1 MKWSRLSASVLFLL
15 AVIPSDSTAQFFY
28 YDTYFGKNK
37 VQYSDFDWRIIGT
50 EHFQVYYYPGERQLA
65 MDAAQIAERSY
76 ARISRTLTYDVKHPI
91 PLVVYASHSDFQQT
105 NITLSLIDEGVAG
118 FTELFKSR
126 VVIPFMG
133 SYGQFEHVL
142 THELVHAFQFDIL
155 YGGGVHS
162 LVGNPFVFQPPLWF
176 VEGMAEYLS
185 VGMDNNTE
193 MWLRDAA
200 LSGYLIPL
208 DVLAYAQ
215 DLRVYRFGQ
224 SVLHFIGQRYGDEKI
239 GEIIQKAPLYKSL
252 DRAMKASI
260 GLDMEDLSKLWLE
273 DTRKR
278 YLPDIAE
285 YEKPTRYG
293 KKLVDHEKDLAN
305 FELSPSISPS
315 GEKFVYVSDRSLYTD
330 MYMASTQDGK
340 TIEKIVEGERSANL
354 ESLRFFQSKCAWS
367 PDEKRIAFVAKAG
380 REDAIYLMDVKK
392 KKITRKLTFGFDGL
406 SAPDWSP
413 DGTKIAF
420 VGLDGGA
427 SDLFVVDLDTGNLRR
442 LTNDRYV
449 DADPAWS
456 PDGKFLA
463 FSTDRGSGT
472 NFTALVFGPSNIAIY
487 DLATDEIEILTS
499 GEGKNIGPVFSP
511 DGKEIAFVSDRSGI
525 SNIFMI
531 DIRTKELFQITNV
544 LTGVTGII
552 DESPS
557 ISWSRASDQLLFSVF
572 EDGGW
577 SIYLMKQPA
586 RFKSPYTPEREGEPA
601 PLLARDARPHRERAE
616 NGKSHTL
623 DRSKFVYLRDYYSD
637 EVDTLTV
644 LEKYEVR
651 TEDKYASLLPDTT
664 GFTLKQYKLKFT
676 PDYVSGGAAFA
687 SNIGFAGLTQIGFS
701 DVLGNH
707 NVQVAANFYRSIKD
721 SDLFFLYWY
730 MKKRTNIGIG
740 FFQYQNNY
748 ILFQPSESASSDEF
762 VTRTYRGVEGLLS
775 RPFSKFNRA
784 ELGMRAIWIND
795 AIFREDF
802 LYPDFFTFAGSQ
814 SLFYLAPSI
823 SLIHDNTLWG
833 HTGPI
838 AGGRAKLELEK
849 TLDLGG
855 LSDISY
861 FMTIGDWR
869 RYYNLRQ
876 RYVFAV
882 RVIGAMSG
890 GPDPLAF
897 RIGGPYT
904 LRGLDYGELRGTRIA
919 LTNLEFRY
927 PLIEELRLGFPLP
940 ITLRNIRG
948 VFFLDIG
955 GAWYRQDGREIFRPF
970 SGENAL
976 LRLVDLKAGYGF
988 GMRVN
993 LGFFVLKY
1001 DLAQPTDFTEST
1013 GGKKNYFSL
1022 GAEF

>member
-1 MKWSRLSASVLFLL
+1 MKWFILPVCVLIFLTL
-15 AVIPSDSTAQFFY
+15 TTSEAAGQFYY

-37 VQYSDFDWRIIGT
+37 VQYGDFDWRIIET

-76 ARISRTLTYDVKHPI
+76 ARLSRTLTHEVKHPI

-142 THELVHAFQFDIL
+142 THELVHAFQYDIL
-155 YGGGVHS
+155 YGGGVQS

-176 VEGMAEYLS
+176 IEGMAEYLS

-239 GEIIQKAPLYKSL
+239 GEIIQKAPLYKSMDKAL
-252 DRAMKASI
+252 KASI
-260 GLDMEDLSKLWLE
+260 GLDTEELSKLWLE
-273 DTRKR
+273 ETRKR

-293 KKLVDHEKDLAN
+293 KKLVDHQKDLAN

-330 MYMASTQDGK
+330 MYLASTQDGK
-340 TIEKIVEGERSANL
+340 VIKKLVEGERSANL
-354 ESLRFFQSKCAWS
+354 ESLRFFQSRCAWS
-367 PDEKRIAFVAKAG
+367 PDEKNIAFVAKVG
-380 REDAIYLMDVKK
+380 REDAIYLMDVEK

-413 DGTKIAF
+413 DGAQLAF

-427 SDLFVVDLDTGNLRR
+427 SDLFVVDLETGNLRR
-442 LTNDRYV
+442 LTNDRYA

-456 PDGKFLA
+456 PDGQFLA
-463 FSTDRGSGT
+463 FSTDRGKET
-472 NFTALVFGPSNIAIY
+472 NFTSLVFGPSNIAVY
-487 DLATDEIEILTS
+487 DLVTDEIEILTN

-511 DGKEIAFVSDRSGI
+511 DGKRIAFVSDRSGI
-525 SNIFMI
+525 SNIYVI
-531 DIRTKELFQITNV
+531 DVRTKEVSQITNV
-544 LTGVTGII
+544 LTGVSGII
-552 DESPS
+552 DESPA
-557 ISWSRASDQLLFSVF
+557 ISWSPSSDQLLFSVF
-572 EDGGW
+572 EDAGW
-577 SIYLMKQPA
+577 SIYLVKDPE
-586 RFKSPYTPEREGEPA
+586 RFRTPYPPERESEQA
-601 PLLARDARPHRERAE
+601 PLLARARDSRQEKAE
-616 NGKSHTL
+616 SGKPRKL
-623 DRSKFVYLRDYYSD
+623 DRSKFVYLRDFYSD

-644 LEKYEVR
+644 LEKYEAR
-651 TEDKYASLLPDTT
+651 AEERHASLLPDTT
-664 GFTLKQYKLKFT
+664 EFTLRRYKLKFT

-687 SNIGFAGLTQIGFS
+687 SNIGFAGLTQIAFS

-707 NVQVAANFYRSIKD
+707 NMQVAANFYRSIKD

-730 MKKRTNIGIG
+730 MKKRTNVGVG

-748 ILFQPSESASSDEF
+748 ILFQPMSNASGDEL
-762 VTRTYRGVEGLLS
+762 VTRTYRGVEALLS

-784 ELGMRAIWIND
+784 ELGIKGIWIND
-795 AIFREDF
+795 AVFQEDF
-802 LYPDFFTFAGSQ
+802 LYPNFYTFAGNQ
-814 SLFYLAPSI
+814 HLFYLAPSVA
-823 SLIHDNTLWG
+823 LVHDNSLWG
-833 HTGPI
+833 YTGPI
-838 AGGRAKLELEK
+838 SGGRAKLEIEK

-855 LSDISY
+855 LSDLSY
-861 FMTIGDWR
+861 FMAMGDWR

-919 LTNLEFRY
+919 LANLEFRY
-927 PLIEELRLGFPLP
+927 PLIDQISFGFPLP

-948 VFFLDIG
+948 VFFLDVG
-955 GAWYRQDGREIFRPF
+955 GAWYRLDGREVFKPF
-970 SGENAL
+970 SGEDAVV
-976 LRLVDLKAGYGF
+976 RLVDLRAGYGF
-988 GMRVN
+988 GVRVN
-993 LGFFVLKY
+993 LGFFVLRY
-1001 DLAQPTDFTEST
+1001 DLAQPTDLAEST
-1013 GGKKNYFSL
+1013 GGKINYFSL

>member
-1 MKWSRLSASVLFLL
+1 MKLCTL
-15 AVIPSDSTAQFFY
+15 AVSILFVLTLGATDSAAQFLY

-37 VQYSDFDWRIIGT
+37 VQYGNFDWRIIET

-65 MDAAQIAERSY
+65 IDAAQIAERSY
-76 ARISRTLTYDVKHPI
+76 ARISRILTYEVKHPI
-91 PLVVYASHSDFQQT
+91 PLIVYASHTDFQQT

-133 SYGQFEHVL
+133 SYSQFEHVL
-142 THELVHAFQFDIL
+142 SHELVHAFQFDIL
-155 YGGGVHS
+155 YGGGVQS

-185 VGMDNNTE
+185 AGMDHNTE
-193 MWLRDAA
+193 MWLRDASLA
-200 LSGYLIPL
+200 GYLLPL
-208 DVLAYAQ
+208 DVLAYVQ

-239 GEIIQKAPLYKSL
+239 GEIIQKAPLFKSMDKAL
-252 DRAMKASI
+252 KASI
-260 GLDMEDLSKLWLE
+260 GLDIEELSKLWME

-278 YLPDIAE
+278 YLPDIAQ

-293 KKLVDHEKDLAN
+293 KKLIDHEEDLSN
-305 FELSPSISPS
+305 FALAPSISPS

-330 MYMASTQDGK
+330 IYLASTQDGK
-340 TIEKIVEGERSANL
+340 DISRIVEGERTGDL

-380 REDAIYLMDVKK
+380 KEDAIYLMDVEKRD
-392 KKITRKLTFGFDGL
+392 IIRKLTFGFDGL
-406 SAPDWSP
+406 SSPDWSP
-413 DGTKIAF
+413 DGAQIAF

-427 SDLFVVDLDTGNLRR
+427 SDLFIVDLETGNLQR
-442 LTNDRYV
+442 LTNDRYSA
-449 DADPAWS
+449 ADPAWS
-456 PDGKFLA
+456 PDGKLIA
-463 FSTDRGSGT
+463 FSTDRGKET
-472 NFTALVFGPSNIAIY
+472 NFSSLVFGHSNIALY
-487 DLATDEIEILTS
+487 DLVTGEIETLTD
-499 GEGKNIGPVFSP
+499 GEGKNIGPVFAP

-525 SNIFMI
+525 SNIYMI
-531 DIRTKELFQITNV
+531 DIRSQELSQITNV

-552 DESPS
+552 DESPPL
-557 ISWSRASDQLLFSVF
+557 SWSRGSDQLMFSVF
-572 EDGGW
+572 ENAGW
-577 SIYLMKQPA
+577 SICLVKQPQ
-586 RFKSPYTPEREGEPA
+586 RLKVPYTPGHGEKPE
-601 PLLARDARPHRERAE
+601 PLLAGAKGGNGDAGE
-616 NGKSHTL
+616 NGKSHKI
-623 DRSKFVYLRDYYSD
+623 DRSKFVYLRDFYSD
-637 EVDTLTV
+637 EVDTLTI
-644 LEKYEVR
+644 LEKYEAKA
-651 TEDKYASLLPDTT
+651 EEKPEPLLPDTT
-664 GFTLKQYKLKFT
+664 EFTLRRYKLKFT

-707 NVQVAANFYRSIKD
+707 NMQVAANFYRSIKD
-721 SDLFFLYWY
+721 SDLFFFYWY
-730 MKKRTNIGIG
+730 LKKRTNIGVG

-748 ILFQPSESASSDEF
+748 ILFQPSESESGDEF
-762 VTRTYRGVEGLLS
+762 VTRTYRGVEALLS

-784 ELGMRAIWIND
+784 EFGMKGIWIND
-795 AIFREDF
+795 AIFQQDF
-802 LYPDFFTFAGSQ
+802 LYPDFYTFSGNEQ
-814 SLFYLAPSI
+814 LFYMAPSLA
-823 SLIHDNTLWG
+823 LIHDNSLWG
-833 HTGPI
+833 YTGPI
-838 AGGRAKLELEK
+838 SGGRAKLEIEK
-849 TLDLGG
+849 TLDFGG
-855 LSDISY
+855 ISDLSY
-861 FMTIGDWR
+861 FLAIGDWR

-882 RVIGAMSG
+882 RFIGAMSG

-904 LRGLDYGELRGTRIA
+904 LRGYDYGELRGTRIA

-948 VFFLDIG
+948 VFFLDVG
-955 GAWYRQDGREIFRPF
+955 GAWYRENGEEAFKPF
-970 SGENAL
+970 TGENAL
-976 LRLVDLKAGYGF
+976 VRLVDLKAGYGF

-993 LGFFVLKY
+993 LGFFLLRY
-1001 DLAQPTDFTEST
+1001 DLAQPTDFSEHT
-1013 GGKKNYFSL
+1013 GGKKNYFSI